1 MFTPSSTQGLEPT
14 TTHQPQADEEE
25 DIGLVGQ
32 QGLLPTK
39 SDARLWAV
47 QCRPGCE
54 REAVVCLLQK
64 AVEFAARNER
74 LGMGALGIKSAFAH
88 DHIKVGHP
96 ARSRQGA
103 DLPSAHTGGVMP
115 CHVISHDYAFMSSLS
130 LHCHKSPYGMR
141 PQPAIIRVCRSCPLI

>member
-1 MFTPSSTQGLEPT
+1 
-14 TTHQPQADEEE
+14 
-25 DIGLVGQ
+25 VGQ

-88 DHIKVGHP
+88 DHIKVG
-96 ARSRQGA
+96 ASDLSTAGGRGA
-103 DLPSAHTGGVMP
+103 ITWYSEL
-115 CHVISHDYAFMSSLS
+115 
-130 LHCHKSPYGMR
+130 
-141 PQPAIIRVCRSCPLI
+141 

>member
-1 MFTPSSTQGLEPT
+1 
-14 TTHQPQADEEE
+14 
-25 DIGLVGQ
+25 VGQ

-47 QCRPGCE
+47 QCKPGAE

-88 DHIKVGHP
+88 DHIKVHVGP
-96 ARSRQGA
+96 CCAVE
-103 DLPSAHTGGVMP
+103 LP
-115 CHVISHDYAFMSSLS
+115 CHKL
-130 LHCHKSPYGMR
+130 
-141 PQPAIIRVCRSCPLI
+141 QSCMLC